1 MEEHFVLSHSMI
13 RILFNKQR
21 RGNRDHGKTVCG
33 TWFNYLLTGPLRTN
47 RHSFRLKPPFLRSI
61 LRPAPELTWATCVL
75 RVLYN
80 LVIKISLKCYRSWDS
95 SFSIHDNHWPLIE
108 EEGILFRTLRNTLTS
123 CALSITI
130 DGTCMRLGRS
140 QDANNLRPLPQ
151 SRGRWPCLYVNA
163 LVSRQSLEEPDVGV
177 CSVASRPENSL

>member
-80 LVIKISLKCYRSWDS
+80 LIIKISLKCYRSWDS

-108 EEGILFRTLRNTLTS
+108 EGILFRTLRNTLTS
-123 CALSITI
+123 CAIVYCDRWHMHETWSFTR
-130 DGTCMRLGRS
+130 CE
-140 QDANNLRPLPQ
+140 Q
-151 SRGRWPCLYVNA
+151 SPTTA
-163 LVSRQSLEEPDVGV
+163 TVSRSLTLPIRECPRFPSVSWGTRCWGLL
-177 CSVASRPENSL
+177 CSVKTWK